1 MFNPARFNPFF
12 PLCSLRLCGEFAFL
26 GYIDAMDLLKKLEAA
41 SDLDDALRLII
52 AHFKAESG
60 TIHFIDD
67 KDGALHLKASS
78 GIPDVVLNMVRVVPI
93 GKGMAGLAAQRREPV
108 TICNLQTDTSGDV
121 RPGAKK
127 TGMEGAIVV
136 PIFDGSGAVIG
147 TLGIANRDERTFS
160 DAEQALLMDCGKRL
174 AHNR

>member
-1 MFNPARFNPFF
+1 MD
-12 PLCSLRLCGEFAFL
+12 FL
-26 GYIDAMDLLKKLEAA
+26 KQLEAA
-41 SDLDDALRLII
+41 HDLDEALRLII

-60 TIHFIDD
+60 TIHFIAPTSSGG
-67 KDGALHLKASS
+67 DGVLHLRASH

-136 PIFDGSGAVIG
+136 PIFDDNDEVVG

-160 DAEQALLMDCGKRL
+160 DEEQQLLVECGKAL
-174 AHNR
+174 VGTNRNS